1 MQVLFETTEQVA
13 FVTLN
18 CSEKLNALS
27 REMLEELARIFEDI
41 AQDKNLRSVI
51 LTGAGTDIGE
61 LANLSEKEPKQVSES
76 GQRVCNLIEHCPVPV
91 IAAMDGIVI
100 GYSYKLVL
108 ACHLRI
114 ASQESEFYL
123 PKTGLGN
130 KRIKAN
136 EALRMGLVN
145 RVVPS
150 PDILNEATSIARIIS
165 SLAPLAVRACLRAVI
180 DGFNLPL
187 QEGLKLEAELF
198 SELFAT
204 EDMHEGTTA
213 FLEKRKPIFQGK

>member
-1 MQVLFETTEQVA
+1 MSVTIEIKDFIA
-13 FVTLN
+13 RITLN
-18 CSEKLNALS
+18 RPEKLNALS
-27 REMLEELARIFEDI
+27 SEMLEELARIFEDI
-41 AQDKNLRSVI
+41 AQDKNLRFVI
-51 LTGAGTDIGE
+51 LIGAGTDINE

-76 GQRVCNLIEHCPVPV
+76 GQRVCDLIERCPVPV
-91 IAAMDGIVI
+91 LAAINGIVI
-100 GYSYKLVL
+100 GYSCKLVL

-130 KRIKAN
+130 KRIKAD

-150 PDILNEATSIARIIS
+150 PDILNEATSIARTIS

-187 QEGLKLEAELF
+187 QKGLKLEAELF